1 MKSCLLPIAAALLI
15 GCSYTDIPE
24 HSITLDSDLS
34 AKLSSVKSVRI
45 VVNPMMFESDC
56 YADAFLLERQRRYY
70 LLSGQNELSDDYAM
84 WKCAPE
90 IENLECPNLTVS
102 SADGQALIRVEK
114 GFKSD
119 FSKEHV
125 VRCATEAVRA
135 AVINLRPT
143 SKEVV
148 NRDSW

>member
-1 MKSCLLPIAAALLI
+1 MKSCLLPFAAAMLI

-24 HSITLDSDLS
+24 TSITLDADLA

-56 YADAFLLERQRRYY
+56 YKDSHLLRQRYY
-70 LLSGQNELSDDYAM
+70 LLSGNNELSDDYAM

-90 IENLECPNLTVS
+90 MDSLDCPSLTVS

-114 GFKSD
+114 GFKSN
-119 FSKEHV
+119 FSKDHV

-148 NRDSW
+148 NKDSW

>member
-1 MKSCLLPIAAALLI
+1 MKSCLLPFAAAMLI

-24 HSITLDSDLS
+24 TSITLDADLA

-56 YADAFLLERQRRYY
+56 YADSFLLEQRYY
-70 LLSGQNELSDDYAM
+70 LLSGKNELSDDYAM

-90 IENLECPNLTVS
+90 MDSLDCPSLTVS
-102 SADGQALIRVEK
+102 SADGQTLIRVEK
-114 GFKSD
+114 GFKSN
-119 FSKEHV
+119 FSKDHV
-125 VRCATEAVRA
+125 VRCAIAAVRH
-135 AVINLRPT
+135 AVTELRPT

>member
-1 MKSCLLPIAAALLI
+1 MKNCLLTITAALLL

-24 HSITLDSDLS
+24 SSITLDAELS
-34 AKLSSVKSVRI
+34 AKLSSLKSVRI
-45 VVNPMMFESDC
+45 VVNPMMFESEC
-56 YADAFLLERQRRYY
+56 YEDVYLLLPRYY
-70 LLSGQNELSDDYAM
+70 LLSGKNDLSDDYAM

-90 IENLECPNLTVS
+90 MESMSCPSLTVS

-125 VRCATEAVRA
+125 VRCATEAVRLA
-135 AVINLRPT
+135 ETDLLPT